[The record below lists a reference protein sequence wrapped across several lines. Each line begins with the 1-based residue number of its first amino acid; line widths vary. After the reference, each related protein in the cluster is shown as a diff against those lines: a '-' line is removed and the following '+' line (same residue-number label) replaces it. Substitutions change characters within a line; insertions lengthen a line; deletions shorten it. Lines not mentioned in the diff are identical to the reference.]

1 MCSWGLLMSYLP
13 PLFPCS
19 LSRPDTCAARVI
31 RAPGRHK
38 GSLHSNLNCCISNT
52 NWNPATG
59 SLSLFFKYCQV
70 GGNIRNWNYT
80 LTHAAW
86 LNPLSNTDVLSS
98 ILLKYSICCPPVW
111 RAEPG
116 RTDKEASSSSL
127 FLSLLCFY
135 IQLIAL
141 ENSAVFLHSV
151 GFVFS
156 YYSLLGTDIFG
167 LSFMFMHICSLIF
180 PKQSDYKLSQGQYRI
195 VYVNIHTQVCLSILM
210 RTLEWH

>member
-1 MCSWGLLMSYLP
+1 MCSWGLLMSYLL

-80 LTHAAW
+80 PTHAAW
-86 LNPLSNTDVLSS
+86 LNPLSTTDVLSS

-111 RAEPG
+111 GAKPR
-116 RTDKEASSSSL
+116 RTDKEALSSCLFRSL
-127 FLSLLCFY
+127 RLCFCFY
-135 IQLIAL
+135 IQRIAL
-141 ENSAVFLHSV
+141 ENNAVFLDSTGLTAGYRHFWIVIYVYSHLKPNCSNAIRLQTIMMSV
-151 GFVFS
+151 
-156 YYSLLGTDIFG
+156 
-167 LSFMFMHICSLIF
+167 
-180 PKQSDYKLSQGQYRI
+180 Q
-195 VYVNIHTQVCLSILM
+195 HTVC
-210 RTLEWH
+210 

>member
-80 LTHAAW
+80 PTHAAW
-86 LNPLSNTDVLSS
+86 LNPLSTTDVLSS
-98 ILLKYSICCPPVW
+98 VLLKYSICRPPVW

-116 RTDKEASSSSL
+116 RTDKEVSSSFP
-127 FLSLLCFY
+127 FLSLPTRFCFN
-135 IQLIAL
+135 IQLITL
-141 ENSAVFLHSV
+141 ENRSVFLASA
-151 GFVFS
+151 GLVFS
-156 YYSLLGTDIFG
+156 
-167 LSFMFMHICSLIF
+167 
-180 PKQSDYKLSQGQYRI
+180 
-195 VYVNIHTQVCLSILM
+195 
-210 RTLEWH
+210 